1 MARAT
6 TPAPATEFATA
17 ADGIRIAFDR
27 VGAGPVLVLV
37 DGAMCSRAFGPAR
50 ALQEALRDRYTVV
63 AYDRRGRGESGD
75 AEDYAPQREFD
86 DLRAVIDA
94 VGGRAFVAGQ
104 SSGAALAYRAAAH
117 GVPMRRLA
125 GFEAPWIGVTTGE
138 DYTATLDDLIAR
150 DERGKAVTYFLTT
163 MVGAPGFV
171 PVMLR
176 VMGKPWRGM
185 TAIAPTLRYDARVM
199 GSAFGPPLD
208 ELARI
213 AVPTLA
219 LVGGKSPARM
229 AEAQQAVADAIPG
242 ARLQTLSG
250 QTHQVSAGALAPA
263 LAAFF
268 GE

>member
-1 MARAT
+1 
-6 TPAPATEFATA
+6 
-17 ADGIRIAFDR
+17 
-27 VGAGPVLVLV
+27 
-37 DGAMCSRAFGPAR
+37 
-50 ALQEALRDRYTVV
+50 
-63 AYDRRGRGESGD
+63 
-75 AEDYAPQREFD
+75 
-86 DLRAVIDA
+86 
-94 VGGRAFVAGQ
+94 
-104 SSGAALAYRAAAH
+104 
-117 GVPMRRLA
+117 
-125 GFEAPWIGVTTGE
+125 
-138 DYTATLDDLIAR
+138 
-150 DERGKAVTYFLTT
+150 
-163 MVGAPGFV
+163 
-171 PVMLR
+171 
-176 VMGKPWRGM
+176 
-185 TAIAPTLRYDARVM
+185 M